1 MPGLETDIHL
11 KMLQGASKQGQQD
24 KQGIYGLHWGD
35 PEDNP
40 ILKKVRDHWLLPYVH
55 ENHDAVEIGPGGGRW
70 TRYMLK
76 FRRIHAVDYH
86 QELLDE
92 LKKNFSQD
100 NLTLIKNNGTDF
112 PGIGPRSI
120 DFIFSFGV
128 FVHLDVEIIAAYLK
142 SMKAIVRPATQII
155 LQYSDD
161 SKPFAK
167 QNAGFSKNN
176 PETMRKLVTDEGF
189 RILEED
195 AKSVGHGAIMRFQPA

>member
-1 MPGLETDIHL
+1 
-11 KMLQGASKQGQQD
+11 
-24 KQGIYGLHWGD
+24 
-35 PEDNP
+35 
-40 ILKKVRDHWLLPYVH
+40 VV
-55 ENHDAVEIGPGGGRW
+55 VE
-70 TRYMLK
+70 
-76 FRRIHAVDYH
+76 
-86 QELLDE
+86 
-92 LKKNFSQD
+92 
-100 NLTLIKNNGTDF
+100 
-112 PGIGPRSI
+112 
-120 DFIFSFGV
+120 FIFSFGV

>member
-1 MPGLETDIHL
+1 VSLRHLGVGLNKFVSIGSPEAKRSEMPGLETDIHL

-120 DFIFSFGV
+120 DFPSQGSN
-128 FVHLDVEIIAAYLK
+128 HRLL
-142 SMKAIVRPATQII
+142 
-155 LQYSDD
+155 
-161 SKPFAK
+161 
-167 QNAGFSKNN
+167 AGQ
-176 PETMRKLVTDEGF
+176 L
-189 RILEED
+189 
-195 AKSVGHGAIMRFQPA
+195 